1 MEKVILRVQ
10 GAESTI
16 SVSEFTIDRIL
27 AEARAVKLKE
37 FAVMRNGEEI
47 ENPDDLIVQD
57 GDIFVILP
65 ADYEDVEITVD
76 VANDPK

>member
-1 MEKVILRVQ
+1 MASILLRVQ

-16 SVSEFTIDRIL
+16 DLEAFTIDRIL
-27 AEARAVKLKE
+27 AEARAVGLQE

-47 ENPDDLIVQD
+47 LNPDDLVVLD

-65 ADYEDVEITVD
+65 ADYEDVEIIVD
-76 VANDPK
+76 VANDPN